1 MHRTSLAVLVLLAC
15 TALPAQAG
23 GSALFGTTNIQ
34 YLYGT
39 TYADFNEDFS
49 GFTDDDE
56 ASVIT
61 IEHFNVWKYGD
72 TFLFVD
78 ITNGEREG
86 DVAIGGVGEGDHAVA
101 ARLVLG
107 PVVPL
112 VLQGEGAGVLE
123 GDAVAVAE
131 SVGGIP
137 VAERG
142 VVTDDPD
149 VGGGALQLE
158 LDANVRGDF
167 HGPSAPAWG
176 LHMGVP

>member
-1 MHRTSLAVLVLLAC
+1 MVDDVVVAVIFVVRIVVLVVGDVSRGLVAFVAGLSGVLRWLVLVHGLDDGGGCGRRGGWNLARDGR
-15 TALPAQAG
+15 LV
-23 GSALFGTTNIQ
+23 
-34 YLYGT
+34 
-39 TYADFNEDFS
+39 
-49 GFTDDDE
+49 DDVGERAE
-56 ASVIT
+56 AI
-61 IEHFNVWKYGD
+61 D
-72 TFLFVD
+72 D
-78 ITNGEREG
+78 GEREG

-167 HGPSAPAWG
+167 HGPSAPARG

>member
-1 MHRTSLAVLVLLAC
+1 MI
-15 TALPAQAG
+15 LPA
-23 GSALFGTTNIQ
+23 FGVISHIVSTFSRKPIFG
-34 YLYGT
+34 YLGMA
-39 TYADFNEDFS
+39 YAM
-49 GFTDDDE
+49 
-56 ASVIT
+56 
-61 IEHFNVWKYGD
+61 
-72 TFLFVD
+72 
-78 ITNGEREG
+78 
-86 DVAIGGVGEGDHAVA
+86 VAIGGVGEGDHAVA